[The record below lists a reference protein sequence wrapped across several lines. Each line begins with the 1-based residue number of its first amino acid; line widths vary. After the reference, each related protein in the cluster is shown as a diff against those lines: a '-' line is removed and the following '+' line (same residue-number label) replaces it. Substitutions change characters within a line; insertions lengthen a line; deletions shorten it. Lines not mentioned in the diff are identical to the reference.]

1 MKQTLRL
8 AASSLAIALALS
20 LAACGEEKKEEQ
32 AASETAAP
40 ATTTESTTTAP
51 ATTTETQTA
60 AATPAAATE
69 PEACKT
75 VRIADVGWSDN
86 TAQNGLFKTVLKG
99 LGYTPNDQL
108 LQLPVIMEGL
118 KNKDLDIFLDNW
130 MPSNSANVQPYLDA
144 KTLEM
149 LEPNL
154 EGAGYGPVVPDYVA
168 AAGVKSVADLAA
180 NGDKF
185 EKKFYGIEPG
195 NDGNKIVQAKIDDPA
210 NGLQGWTL
218 VESSEQGMLAQA
230 QKSMKDQQWIAF
242 LGWAPH
248 PVMGKMKLVYLTGFE
263 NDGFG
268 DAKIRT
274 LTRVGYSTECAN
286 VGKLLA
292 NLKFDLPMES
302 AIMEQI
308 DAKVEGEKASADWL
322 KANPGVL
329 DSWLAGVK
337 TVDGQDGLPAVKKSL
352 GL

>member
-1 MKQTLRL
+1 MMLRNILL
-8 AASSLAIALALS
+8 AGALVAVS
-20 LAACGEEKKEEQ
+20 AVAAQ
-32 AASETAAP
+32 AA
-40 ATTTESTTTAP
+40 
-51 ATTTETQTA
+51 
-60 AATPAAATE
+60 E
-69 PEACKT
+69 PESCKT
-75 VRIADVGWSDN
+75 VRMADVGWSDN
-86 TAQNGLFKTVLKG
+86 GAQNGLFKTVLKG
-99 LGYTPNDQL
+99 LGYTPKDQL

-118 KNKDLDIFLDNW
+118 KNKDLDLFLDNW
-130 MPSNSANVQPYLDA
+130 MPSNAANVQPYLDA

-149 LEPNL
+149 LQPNL

-168 AAGVKSVADLAA
+168 AAGVKDVKDLAA

-185 EKKFYGIEPG
+185 KKKFYGIEAG

-210 NGLQGWTL
+210 NGLKGWKL

-230 QKSMKDQQWIAF
+230 EKSMKKQEWIAF

-263 NDGFG
+263 KDGFG

-274 LTRVGYSTECAN
+274 LTRPGYSAECAN

-308 DAKVEGEKASADWL
+308 DKKVDGEVAAADWL

-329 DSWLAGVK
+329 DAWLAGVT
-337 TVDGQDGLPAVKKSL
+337 TVDGQEGLPAVKKSL

>member
-1 MKQTLRL
+1 MMVRNILL
-8 AASSLAIALALS
+8 ASALVAVSAIAA
-20 LAACGEEKKEEQ
+20 Q
-32 AASETAAP
+32 AA
-40 ATTTESTTTAP
+40 
-51 ATTTETQTA
+51 
-60 AATPAAATE
+60 E
-69 PEACKT
+69 PDSCKN
-75 VRIADVGWSDN
+75 VRLADVGWSDN

-99 LGYTPNDQL
+99 LGYETKDQVL
-108 LQLPVIMEGL
+108 ALPVIMESL

-130 MPSNSANVQPYLDA
+130 MPSNAANVQPYLDA
-144 KTLEM
+144 KTLDM

-154 EGAGYGPVVPDYVA
+154 TGAGYGPVVPDYVA
-168 AAGVKSVADLAA
+168 AAGVKDVKDLAA
-180 NGDKF
+180 NADKF
-185 EKKFYGIEPG
+185 DKKFYGIEPG

-210 NGLQGWTL
+210 SGLKGWKL

-230 QKSMKDQQWIAF
+230 EKSMKKQEWIAF

-263 NDGFG
+263 KDGFG

-274 LTRVGYSTECAN
+274 LTRPGYSAECAN

-302 AIMEQI
+302 AIMEAI
-308 DAKVEGEKASADWL
+308 DGGAEGEKASVAWL

-329 DSWLAGVK
+329 DDWLAGV
-337 TVDGQDGLPAVKKSL
+337 TTTDGQDGLPAVKKSL